1 MPGKNSDM
9 RILNGRT
16 KGDSFG
22 RATFHG
28 NNGISVVDY
37 IICDQEIFENANYF
51 VVKSPTYLSDHSQI
65 ITWIDISQTIEEH
78 DTGPCNIEMSKL
90 PNQFI
95 WNNDAKNNFRE
106 TLRSP
111 EIQRKMNEFVD
122 SNFTNDL
129 NGINKCLCE
138 FQKILLE
145 TSKKCLKIKKSKLR
159 RKITNVVQKK
169 WFDKECRIKR
179 HHLRKLS
186 NLKHNDPTNTE
197 LRKTYHD
204 ALKSYKETLQM
215 KQKEFH
221 NNKIDELE
229 KASQSNFNLFWK
241 ILKNSSDDFDT
252 DTNSKNNA
260 PKETEWFSHFG
271 KLHCEH
277 QLSKE
282 QEEIVEKFKQIENS
296 KNLLNGLDTEIT
308 VEEIINAAKKIKS
321 KKAAYSDRINNEM
334 IKYSVDVLAN
344 GFTKLFNTIL
354 KSGNFPSPW
363 CEGLISPI
371 FKSGNKLEPNNYRGI
386 CVKFI
391 GEILLLSPQ

>member
-1 MPGKNSDM
+1 MILVKTACNQKNKLSFDSQINNHGKHLINLSKNSDM

-37 IICDQEIFENANYF
+37 MICDQEIFENANYF
-51 VVKSPTYLSDHSQI
+51 VVKSPSYLSDHSQI
-65 ITWIDISQTIEEH
+65 ITWIDIDQTIEEP

-129 NGINKCLCE
+129 NGINKYLCE

-169 WFDKECRIKR
+169 CFFFMCFVFSDFWSAIKLQNWLMFCLLCQF
-179 HHLRKLS
+179 HNLFHLRYQSLV
-186 NLKHNDPTNTE
+186 LP
-197 LRKTYHD
+197 
-204 ALKSYKETLQM
+204 
-215 KQKEFH
+215 
-221 NNKIDELE
+221 DE
-229 KASQSNFNLFWK
+229 
-241 ILKNSSDDFDT
+241 
-252 DTNSKNNA
+252 
-260 PKETEWFSHFG
+260 
-271 KLHCEH
+271 
-277 QLSKE
+277 
-282 QEEIVEKFKQIENS
+282 
-296 KNLLNGLDTEIT
+296 
-308 VEEIINAAKKIKS
+308 
-321 KKAAYSDRINNEM
+321 Y
-334 IKYSVDVLAN
+334 LA
-344 GFTKLFNTIL
+344 
-354 KSGNFPSPW
+354 
-363 CEGLISPI
+363 
-371 FKSGNKLEPNNYRGI
+371 
-386 CVKFI
+386 
-391 GEILLLSPQ
+391 